1 MSQVE
6 NLLAHVPGV
15 TMPTHGRVLLGHRGV
30 GGDVAVEEVV
40 GECAQQVG
48 YGTRQ
53 LVQVREDRLAQVDMR
68 AGRPRVRSGGEQAY
82 PDQAGR
88 GRREELGPRQ
98 GFFRRL
104 SVRRPHSRSEMPRRT
119 LRMVAATSSTVAST
133 SSWTTSNT
141 ASSAASCATAT
152 PSTMVVRSA
161 PLGPV
166 ASPPYVMKKFR
177 PIAMA
182 APPWAMVP
190 RPARGG
196 APTSESAT
204 LPERTATHLA
214 AARAATSSGTA
225 IRTHGVGSVSS
236 APANTRK
243 IA

>member
-1 MSQVE
+1 GVGGPEMSLEPALPVAVAQRRRAGGEQELARHEEVVRHRVRGQVGQIAEAEGAQRIGMSQVE

-15 TMPTHGRVLLGHRGV
+15 TMSTHGRVLLGHRGV

-119 LRMVAATSSTVAST
+119 LRMVDATSSTVAST

-141 ASSAASCATAT
+141 ASSSAS
-152 PSTMVVRSA
+152 
-161 PLGPV
+161 
-166 ASPPYVMKKFR
+166 
-177 PIAMA
+177 
-182 APPWAMVP
+182 
-190 RPARGG
+190 
-196 APTSESAT
+196 
-204 LPERTATHLA
+204 
-214 AARAATSSGTA
+214 RAATTDAAA
-225 IRTHGVGSVSS
+225 ITMAASARIAREIPVTTVTQVGI
-236 APANTRK
+236 
-243 IA
+243 IAASPQ